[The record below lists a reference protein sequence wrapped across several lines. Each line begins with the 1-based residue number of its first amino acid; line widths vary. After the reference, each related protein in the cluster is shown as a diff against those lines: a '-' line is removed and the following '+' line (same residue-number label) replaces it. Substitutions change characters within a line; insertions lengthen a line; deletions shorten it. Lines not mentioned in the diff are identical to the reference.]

1 MDTVVFLRAL
11 VICMAFLL
19 PITYYI
25 FSTSIRHACLM
36 FSITL
41 SMYLSL
47 EVLYFSS
54 YPWLS
59 AYRLISVLAIII
71 GCFLIQFGRIHLV
84 KYIFKRSRL
93 LIHEHS
99 PD

>member
-1 MDTVVFLRAL
+1 MDTVVVLRAL

-25 FSTSIRHACLM
+25 FCTSIKRACLM
-36 FSITL
+36 FSVTI
-41 SMYLSL
+41 SMCLSL

-59 AYRLISVLAIII
+59 TYRFISIMAVII

-93 LIHEHS
+93 LIHKHS